1 VHRENDGYAKSSG
14 LLVGA
19 CDANLLKGFLILFC
33 AIALIPGSATG
44 SVKHKKVN
52 FIFRNEKWIPVQ
64 TEEYEVINELPPE
77 KLRYECGTSI
87 MRCETTQGL
96 SPLTE
101 IIGQE
106 RAVRALGFGLGIKD
120 SGFNVYVAGFPG
132 TGRTTAVK
140 NFLQELARA
149 KPVPHDW
156 CYVNNF
162 RNQYEPKAITLP
174 PGTGKHL
181 REDMATFVTEAQRA
195 LPKAFESEDYGT
207 RRASTIRTVEEE
219 RQKLIGQLTKQAQ
232 EQGFILQASPVGWLM
247 IPVIKGKPVND
258 QEFMALDP
266 KIREGIEKKRQQL
279 TNQFTSALRQLRE
292 LEARADEEL
301 KKLNH
306 DVALFAIGH
315 MVADLK
321 EEYKD
326 FPAVISYVDDV
337 QNDILNNLPHFIK
350 GSEESAQAPFPA
362 RWMKETQFKRYEVN
376 VIVDNSETSGAP
388 VITEPNPTY
397 QHLFGRVEKEAQFGA
412 FVTDFTMIRGGSL
425 HKANGGYLILPVEEL
440 LRNPF
445 SYDGLKRALKNEHI
459 IIEEVEERLGFIVTK
474 SLKPEPIPLNVK
486 VILIGDPYL
495 YQQLYALD
503 MEFHQLF
510 KVKAD
515 FDTTMDRT
523 EKNVEQYAA
532 FVCTLCQKE
541 GLKHLDGSGLAKLIE
556 HSSRLA
562 EDQRK
567 LSTRF
572 AEVGDTVREANFYA
586 AQDNSEFVTA
596 RHVKKAIE
604 EKIYRSKLIQ
614 EKIEEMIKRGIL
626 LIDTEAANVGQVN
639 GLSVIELGDFEFG
652 IPSRVTASTGLGREG
667 VIDIEREAKTGGP
680 IHTKGVMILSGY
692 LNEKY
697 AQDKP
702 LSLSCR
708 LVFEQNYEG
717 VEGDSASS
725 TELYAILSALSELP
739 IKQNLAVTGS
749 VNQKGEVQAIGGVN
763 EKIEGFF
770 EVCKAKGLTGNQ
782 GVMIPESNVQNLMLK
797 EEIVDAVKEGKFHV
811 ISVKTV
817 DEGVEVLTGV
827 KSGKRQK
834 DGTFDEGSVNDRVD
848 RHLRQMAEKLREYPP
863 VYAEKGKK
871 SES

>member
-1 VHRENDGYAKSSG
+1 MV
-14 LLVGA
+14 
-19 CDANLLKGFLILFC
+19 
-33 AIALIPGSATG
+33 
-44 SVKHKKVN
+44 
-52 FIFRNEKWIPVQ
+52 
-64 TEEYEVINELPPE
+64 NELSAD
-77 KLRYECGTSI
+77 KLRRECASNL

-96 SPLTE
+96 MPLQE

-106 RAVRALGFGLGIKD
+106 RAVRALKFGLGIKD
-120 SGFNVYVAGFPG
+120 RGFNIYVAGFPG

-140 NFLQELARA
+140 NFLEEVARTRPA
-149 KPVPHDW
+149 PSDW

-162 RNQYEPKAITLP
+162 RNQYEPKAMKLP
-174 PGTGKHL
+174 AGKGRHL
-181 REDMATFVTEAQRA
+181 RDEMATFVGEAQRI

-207 RRASTIRTVEEE
+207 RRASTIRDVEEE

-247 IPVIKGKPVND
+247 IPVIKGKPVSD
-258 QEFMALDP
+258 QEFIALDP
-266 KIREGIEKKRQQL
+266 KTHDAIEKKRKQL
-279 TNQFTSALRQLRE
+279 TDQFTSAMSQLRE
-292 LEARADEEL
+292 LEGKADEAL
-301 KKLNH
+301 KKLNRE
-306 DVALFAIGH
+306 VALFAIGH
-315 MVADLK
+315 MVTDLK

-326 FPAVISYVDDV
+326 FPDVITFIDDV
-337 QNDILNNLPHFIK
+337 QSDILNNLSHFIK
-350 GSEESAQAPFPA
+350 ESEESPQIPFPA
-362 RWMKETQFKRYEVN
+362 RWMKETPFKKHEVN
-376 VIVDNSETSGAP
+376 VIVDNSNVSGAP
-388 VITEPNPTY
+388 VVTEFNPTY
-397 QHLFGRVEKEAQFGA
+397 QNLFGRVEKEAQFGA
-412 FVTDFTMIRGGSL
+412 LVTDYTMIRGGSL
-425 HKANGGYLILPVEEL
+425 HKANGGYLILPIEEL

-459 IIEEVEERLGFIVTK
+459 VIEEAEERLGFIATK

-495 YQQLYALD
+495 YQQLYSLD
-503 MEFHQLF
+503 MEFNQLF

-515 FDTTMDRT
+515 FDTIMDRT
-523 EKNVEQYAA
+523 EENIQQYAA

-541 GLKHLDGSGLAKLIE
+541 SLKHLDGSGLAKLIE

-562 EDQRK
+562 EDQQK

-572 AEVGDTVREANFYA
+572 AEVADTIREANFYA
-586 AQDNSEFVTA
+586 TQENSEFVTGI
-596 RHVKKAIE
+596 HVKKAIE
-604 EKIYRSKLIQ
+604 EKVYRSKLIQ
-614 EKIEEMIKRGIL
+614 EKIQEMIKRGIL

-639 GLSVIELGDFEFG
+639 GLSVIDLGDFEFG
-652 IPSRVTASTGLGREG
+652 SPSRVTVSVGLGREG

-680 IHTKGVMILSGY
+680 IHTKGVLILGGY

-702 LSLSCR
+702 LGLSAR

-725 TELYAILSALSELP
+725 TELYAILSALSQLP

-770 EVCKAKGLTGNQ
+770 EICKAKGFTGKQ

-797 EEIVDAVKEGKFHV
+797 EEIVEAAKEGKFR
-811 ISVKTV
+811 IYPIKTI
-817 DEGVEVLTGV
+817 DEGIEVLTGV
-827 KSGKRQK
+827 KAGERQK
-834 DGTFDEGSVNDRVD
+834 DGTFEEGTVNYRVD
-848 RHLRQMAEKLREYPP
+848 KRLRQMAEKLREFPQFF
-863 VYAEKGKK
+863 VEERKK
-871 SES
+871 SESQP

>member
-1 VHRENDGYAKSSG
+1 MADELSAEKIRRE
-14 LLVGA
+14 
-19 CDANLLKGFLILFC
+19 C
-33 AIALIPGSATG
+33 
-44 SVKHKKVN
+44 
-52 FIFRNEKWIPVQ
+52 
-64 TEEYEVINELPPE
+64 
-77 KLRYECGTSI
+77 TSDL

-96 SPLTE
+96 APLKE

-106 RAVRALGFGLGIKD
+106 RAVRALKFGLGIKD
-120 SGFNVYVAGFPG
+120 RGFNMYVAGFPG

-140 NFLQELARA
+140 NFVEDLARTR
-149 KPVPHDW
+149 PVPYDW

-162 RNQYEPKAITLP
+162 HNQYEPKAMKLP
-174 PGTGKHL
+174 AGKGRHL
-181 REDMATFVTEAQRA
+181 RDDMDTFVSEAQRA

-207 RRASTIRTVEEE
+207 RRAAAIKTVEEE
-219 RQKLIGQLTKQAQ
+219 RQKLIAQLTKQAQ

-258 QEFMALDP
+258 QEFIALDP
-266 KIREGIEKKRQQL
+266 KIRDGIEKKRQQL
-279 TNQFTSALRQLRE
+279 TDQFTSAMRQLRE
-292 LEARADEEL
+292 LEGKTDEAL
-301 KKLNH
+301 KKLNR

-326 FPAVISYVDDV
+326 FPDVITYIEAVQS
-337 QNDILNNLPHFIK
+337 DILSNLPHFIK
-350 GSEESAQAPFPA
+350 EPAEESPPLPFPT
-362 RWMKETQFKRYEVN
+362 RWMRETPFKKYEVN
-376 VIVDNSETSGAP
+376 VIVDNSDVSGAP
-388 VITEPNPTY
+388 VVTEFNPTY
-397 QHLFGRVEKEAQFGA
+397 QHLFGRIEKEAQFGA
-412 FVTDFTMIRGGSL
+412 LVTDFTMIRGGTL

-445 SYDGLKRALKNEHI
+445 SYEGLKRALKNDHI
-459 IIEEVEERLGFIVTK
+459 VIEEAEETLGFIATK

-495 YQQLYALD
+495 YQQLYSLD
-503 MEFHQLF
+503 MEFNQLF

-523 EKNVEQYAA
+523 EENVQQYAA

-541 GLKHLDGSGLAKLIE
+541 NLKHLDGSGLAKLIE

-562 EDQRK
+562 EDQQK

-572 AEVGDTVREANFYA
+572 AEVADTIREANFYA
-586 AQDNSEFVTA
+586 TQENSEVVTGT
-596 RHVKKAIE
+596 HVKKAIE
-604 EKIYRSKLIQ
+604 EKVYRSKLIQ
-614 EKIEEMIKRGIL
+614 EKIDEMIERGIL
-626 LIDTEAANVGQVN
+626 LIDTEAASVGQVN
-639 GLSVIELGDFEFG
+639 GLSVINLGDFEFG
-652 IPSRVTASTGLGREG
+652 SPSRVTASVGLGHGG

-680 IHTKGVMILSGY
+680 IHTKGVLILSGY

-702 LSLSCR
+702 LSLSAR

-725 TELYAILSALSELP
+725 TELYSILSALSQLP

-770 EVCKAKGLTGNQ
+770 EVCKAKGLTGKQ
-782 GVMIPESNVQNLMLK
+782 GVMMPESNVQNLMLK
-797 EEIVDAVKEGKFHV
+797 EEIVDAVKEGKFHI
-811 ISVKTV
+811 ISVKTI
-817 DEGVEVLTGV
+817 DEGIEALTGV
-827 KSGKRQK
+827 KAGGKQK
-834 DGTFDEGSVNDRVD
+834 DGTFEEGTVNDRVD
-848 RHLRQMAEKLREYPP
+848 KRLKQMAEKLKEYPS
-863 VYAEKGKK
+863 VSTQVQKK
-871 SES
+871 TES